1 MLAVAYNRTLLA
13 TTRAAERL
21 DKLPVHLRAGLI
33 GAVVGVFAW
42 FAPGLVGGGD
52 AITQRTLLGAEAL
65 TLVPLAF
72 LLLCRQSPADLPHP
86 NPRADSISQ
95 R

>member
-33 GAVVGVFAW
+33 GAVVGVFA
-42 FAPGLVGGGD
+42 
-52 AITQRTLLGAEAL
+52 
-65 TLVPLAF
+65 
-72 LLLCRQSPADLPHP
+72 
-86 NPRADSISQ
+86 
-95 R
+95 